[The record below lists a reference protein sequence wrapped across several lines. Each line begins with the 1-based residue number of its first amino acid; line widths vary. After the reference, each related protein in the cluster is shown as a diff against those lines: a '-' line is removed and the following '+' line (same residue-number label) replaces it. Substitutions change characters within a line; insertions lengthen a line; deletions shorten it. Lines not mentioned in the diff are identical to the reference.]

1 MATITSMVRAIQSN
15 SLDPV
20 CYIYDVSNG
29 QNINYSYINMDKLQE
44 RETELWKLLEI
55 EVGSSTIDLIAE
67 LVEVNLELEALSN
80 K

>member
-1 MATITSMVRAIQSN
+1 
-15 SLDPV
+15 
-20 CYIYDVSNG
+20 
-29 QNINYSYINMDKLQE
+29 MDKLQE